1 MVTVTHP
8 RRRVAVIVEDASSV
22 ELVLVRLGGAV
33 VQRNAAAFR
42 RPMAPVA
49 AKREADQLLNLWK
62 EIVQDG
68 LSYCS
73 KIPSAVLEVVVAQW
87 LSARLII
94 KRLWDRI
101 LFLST
106 SIHLSVVYS

>member
-1 MVTVTHP
+1 MLTHP
-8 RRRVAVIVEDASSV
+8 RRRVAVVVEDASRV
-22 ELVLVRLGGAV
+22 ELVLERLGGAV

-62 EIVQDG
+62 VEDG
-68 LSYCS
+68 LSYSS

-106 SIHLSVVYS
+106 SIHLSVVYP

>member
-1 MVTVTHP
+1 MLTHP
-8 RRRVAVIVEDASSV
+8 RRRVAVVVEDASSV
-22 ELVLVRLGGAV
+22 ELVLVRLGRAV

-49 AKREADQLLNLWK
+49 AKRDADQLLDLWK
-62 EIVQDG
+62 VEDG